1 MTQDQMYD
9 AYAEMMGYTN
19 NGIGTWLDGKQEFLD
34 ADGNPIELTPEQVE
48 AQMREMYAQ
57 EGMEENAL
65 NLVDTMN
72 QVMARADENKGVIS
86 TAITGDTEK
95 LTIG

>member
-1 MTQDQMYD
+1 MYD
-9 AYAEMMGYTN
+9 EYAKMMGYTN

-34 ADGNPIELTPEQVE
+34 KDGNKIELTPEQVK
-48 AQMREMYAQ
+48 AQMKEMYSQ
-57 EGMEENAL
+57 EGMEANAL

-72 QVMARADENKGVIS
+72 KVMARADENKGVIS

-95 LTIG
+95 LTIGQ